1 MKDAMKKTIALANS
15 GRKVPALSM
24 VKSDPELAATI
35 SKLISPTLP
44 PTYDHQGQR
53 APTAPQINAFKNV
66 SQHTAQNIGDAETVM
81 QVLPDMKL
89 AIEILVSSILSPKD
103 LTTTELTFTSAEGLL
118 PPHVQ
123 GAMLARIRQHF
134 EQDYN
139 IQPKLGEWLHDM
151 LGRTGSYPIAVIPEN
166 SIDDVINSP
175 RHMSMESFADHF
187 DASTGQIRGLGV
199 LGPAVLKSP
208 SRERAGPGL
217 SLESFNDMAYEQNV
231 DGRVT
236 FEGIMD
242 KPHADTYLSVSDNPH
257 LLKIPHINQKLRET
271 RIHSLLKVNS
281 RLVALESAM
290 TNAMQKQGMKK
301 LTDRELTSLVY
312 KNRSYGHNSIT
323 SLKTQ
328 EQLTRR
334 TVGNPLILHLPSESV
349 IPVFIPG
356 SPKEQ
361 IGFFVL
367 VDQDGNP
374 VSRTSNTD
382 YYQELS
388 SRLNSNGSF
397 PSAMLT
403 KVKSMMSGY
412 SQANGNQTDYSVRY
426 YQEIVEADLLA
437 RLRNGGWGNGVS
449 LASRQEVYRIMLA
462 RTLSKQYTQ
471 LLFIPVELMTYFA
484 FNYSPD
490 GIGESLLDDMKVLN
504 SMRAMLM
511 FAQTMAG
518 VKNSIGRTQV
528 DIELDPDDPD
538 PKKTIEIASHEIVR
552 SRQQYF
558 PLGMNSPTDLVD
570 WLQRS
575 GLEFTF
581 KGHPGVPALSI
592 NFSEKHSDYT
602 KPDPELRE
610 DLDKKAIMATGLS
623 PDNIDA
629 AFHAEFATSIVQN
642 NLLLA
647 KRVLK
652 YQLAFEPMLAD
663 HCRKVVMASEHL
675 QDDLR
680 KILNDNYDE
689 LRPDNHDRSTSEAQ
703 ARDAVEAQTN
713 QQNHDEFIEA
723 AKKAVKHQSNPDN
736 APGSDVTPDET
747 GTVGSAPA
755 PADTEP
761 PPAPPTRGVPY
772 GATRPVDETGR
783 EEQPVSQQHAET
795 LDDHK
800 KRFVVEQ
807 LLIQFIATLEIN
819 LPKPN
824 SVTLDN
830 QMAAYD
836 KYKEGLEKAISAW
849 IDSTFF
855 TQDMVGGVS
864 NEVEAIKASV
874 TAIYLRRFMT
884 ENGIFPELA
893 ELTTQD
899 ESGNPA
905 VNLFEAQKSHIEGL
919 VKSFT
924 EQVVK
929 MTVVKNAADDIL
941 NKTGAGGT
949 GGGGDF
955 GTTDNGDQGD
965 TQTGDELGLDDNPP
979 GEPGTGDETQTSETG
994 TGEGEE
1000 NQNANPDENENQED
1014 KNKKPDDNAAPAENT

>member
-1 MKDAMKKTIALANS
+1 MKDAIKKSIALANS

-24 VKSDPELAATI
+24 VKSDPEMAATI
-35 SKLISPTLP
+35 SKLVSPTLP
-44 PTYDHQGQR
+44 PNYDHQGQR
-53 APTAPQINAFKNV
+53 APTAPQISAFKTV

-81 QVLPDMKL
+81 QILPDMKL
-89 AIEILVSSILSPKD
+89 ASEILVSSILSPKD
-103 LTTTELTFTSAEGLL
+103 LTTAELTFSSAEGLL

-139 IQPKLGEWLHDM
+139 IQSKLSEILTDM
-151 LGRTGSYPIAVIPEN
+151 LFRTGSYAAAVIPEN

-175 RHMSMESFADHF
+175 RHMSMEAFADHF
-187 DASTGQIRGLGV
+187 DMTTGMMRNLGA
-199 LGPAVLKSP
+199 LGPSVKSRP
-208 SRERAGPGL
+208 DRERSGPGL
-217 SLESFNDMAYEQNV
+217 AMESFSSHVPEPA

-236 FEGIMD
+236 FEGIME
-242 KPHADTYLSVSDNPH
+242 KAHQDTYLFVSDNPH
-257 LLKIPHINQKLRET
+257 VLKIPHINQKIRES
-271 RIHSLLKVNS
+271 RIQSMLGINNNLM
-281 RLVALESAM
+281 ALESRMSEEMA
-290 TNAMQKQGMKK
+290 KRGMKQ
-301 LTDRELTSLVY
+301 LTDRELTTLVY
-312 KNRSYGHNSIT
+312 KNKQYGHNPIT

-334 TVGNPLILHLPSESV
+334 TVGNPLVLHLPSESV

-403 KVKSMMSGY
+403 KTKSMMSGF
-412 SQANGNQTDYSVRY
+412 SSAGNSTDYSVRY

-437 RLRNGGWGNGVS
+437 RLRNGYYGNGVS

-462 RTLSKQYTQ
+462 RTLAKQYTQ
-471 LLFIPVELMTYFA
+471 LLFIPIELMTYFA
-484 FNYSPD
+484 FNYTPD
-490 GIGESLLDDMKVLN
+490 GVGESLLDDMKVLN

-518 VKNSIGRTQV
+518 VKNSIGRTNV
-528 DIELDPDDPD
+528 ELVLDPDDPD
-538 PKKTIEIASHEIVR
+538 PKKTIEVAAHEIVR

-581 KGHPGVPALSI
+581 KGHPGVPALEI
-592 NFSEKHSDYT
+592 NFSEKHSEYT
-602 KPDPELRE
+602 KPDTELVE
-610 DLDKKAIMATGLS
+610 SLDKKAIMATGLS

-642 NLLLA
+642 NLLLS
-647 KRVLK
+647 KRVMK
-652 YQLAFEPMLAD
+652 YQEAFEPQLAD
-663 HCRKVVMASEHL
+663 HCKKNIRASEHL

-680 KILNDNYDE
+680 SILADNYEE
-689 LRPDNHDRSTSEAQ
+689 LRPDKHDRSTSDEQ

-713 QQNHDEFIEA
+713 QQNHDEFLEA
-723 AKKAVKHQSNPDN
+723 AKKAVKRQQTGGGE
-736 APGSDVTPDET
+736 PGQEVTPDESQA
-747 GTVGSAPA
+747 VGSQPPENAAEPA
-755 PADTEP
+755 PQ
-761 PPAPPTRGVPY
+761 PPTRGVPY
-772 GATRPVDETGR
+772 GATAPVDETGK
-783 EEQPVSQQHAET
+783 EEKPKTPEHHDE
-795 LDDHK
+795 LEDHK

-807 LLIQFIATLEIN
+807 ILVQFIATLSVS

-824 SVTLDN
+824 SVTLEN
-830 QMAAYD
+830 QMASYT
-836 KYKEGLEKAISAW
+836 KYKEGLELAVDAW
-849 IDSTFF
+849 INAEFF
-855 TQDMVGGVS
+855 TQDMVGNVS
-864 NEVEAIKASV
+864 QDVDAIKKSV
-874 TAIYLRRFMT
+874 IAYYLRKWMA
-884 ENGIFPELA
+884 ENGVFTELS

-905 VNLFEAQKSHIEGL
+905 VNLFEAQKAHIEGL

-924 EQVVK
+924 EQMVK
-929 MTVVKNAADDIL
+929 MTIVKNASDDVL
-941 NKTGAGGT
+941 AKTGAGGD
-949 GGGGDF
+949 GGGLGG
-955 GTTDNGDQGD
+955 GTTDESATSDENAD
-965 TQTGDELGLDDNPP
+965 TSLT
-979 GEPGTGDETQTSETG
+979 GEPDLGGGTG
-994 TGEGEE
+994 TGEGDEAAGGAAAGGEE
-1000 NQNANPDENENQED
+1000 PETPGGEGGGEAGT
-1014 KNKKPDDNAAPAENT
+1014 KKPAEGEEPPTDETT